1 MAEKVASLY
10 AEINADTKGLKKG
23 LNEAKTG
30 LGGVKDALASTAG
43 QFISAGAIV
52 GTFAKALDFV
62 VSNAADAETQTV
74 RLNAVLKATGGAA
87 GLSADELTDM
97 ATEFSRLTGVEDEAI
112 IAAESVMLTF
122 RSLGEDV
129 FPQAMQAAL
138 DLSATM
144 GTDLQGAVVMI
155 GKALQ
160 EPIEGVSALRRVGV
174 MLSDAQQQQVKDF
187 MAVNDV
193 AGAQGVILGELALE
207 FGGVSEAMGDTFQG
221 RVNAMKTEF
230 GNLAEILG
238 GPIVDGV
245 GAAAGGFVLLLQTI
259 VDLNNATKINKVN
272 WDYYSKVIEETTPIH
287 EEAATAMGNLSSSTE
302 STRDTLWDM
311 VLKMQRS
318 GQEASKLKPPLSE
331 LGDGLINVSQKVRG
345 VGNSLELLV
354 GPLADTEDK
363 LWMLDAAMEDA
374 LGDEMQN
381 YADNIADLTDRSD
394 ELKDKI
400 SELEGM
406 EYRTQEQDDELEQLK
421 TDLQD
426 LSGEFDQNA
435 EDHEKAV
442 NKIIWNLAREQMA
455 LDGIDLSVQEQ
466 VLSDLAEKLGLV
478 NDKTLM
484 LPIAIQTLT
493 EAFGNL
499 SLPEQKTH
507 ADDLAA
513 AFDFVED
520 ALSDNVLTTGEM
532 NDAMLILEGKL
543 AVPTTLGENMQTAA
557 DGGIGAA
564 ALKAGQL
571 AASIDDIEGNHEVG
585 INISVTGD
593 PIPNI
598 PVTNHPY
605 QPVGRDAKGADF
617 IVPSGYHDNYPLFV
631 DQGERVQVTP
641 AGQPGNNGGGGIN
654 IEAINITAGAGANGY
669 EIFRQFEQA
678 LEAKMRAN
686 NRAGISYSDY

>member
-1 MAEKVASLY
+1 MGDV
-10 AEINADTKGLKKG
+10 KG
-23 LNEAKTG
+23 
-30 LGGVKDALASTAG
+30 ALSSTAA
-43 QFISAGAIV
+43 QFLSAGAIL
-52 GTFAKALDFV
+52 GGFTKALDFV
-62 VSNAADAETQTV
+62 VSNAADAELQTV

-87 GLSADELTDM
+87 GLSADELADM
-97 ATEFSRLTGVEDEAI
+97 ALEFSRLTGIEDETI

-122 RSLGEDV
+122 RSLGSEI

-160 EPIEGVSALRRVGV
+160 EPIDGISALRRVGV
-174 MLSDAQQQQVKDF
+174 MLSDQQEQQVKDF
-187 MAVNDV
+187 MAVGDV
-193 AGAQGVILGELALE
+193 ASAQGVILGELALE
-207 FGGVSEAMGDTFQG
+207 FGGVSEAMGETFQG

-272 WDYYSKVIEETTPIH
+272 WDYYAQVIEETTPIH
-287 EEAATAMGNLSSSTE
+287 EEAAEAMGNLSTTQK

-311 VLKMQRS
+311 VMKMQKA
-318 GQEASKLKPPLSE
+318 QPV
-331 LGDGLINVSQKVRG
+331 VSD
-345 VGNSLELLV
+345 LTDE
-354 GPLADTEDK
+354 LADLKEEEDEVADK
-363 LWMLDAAMEDA
+363 MWTLEAAMDDA
-374 LGDEMQN
+374 LGSEMQD
-381 YADNIADLTDRSD
+381 YSDNVADLTDKSND
-394 ELKDKI
+394 LKEKIKELEDK
-400 SELEGM
+400 SYLTDDQKQELADLKTELEGV
-406 EYRTQEQDDELEQLK
+406 
-421 TDLQD
+421 
-426 LSGEFDQNA
+426 SAEFEQNA
-435 EDHEKAV
+435 DDHETAV
-442 NKIIWNLAREQMA
+442 NRIIFNLAREQMA

-466 VLSDLAEKLGLV
+466 VLSGLAESLGLV

-493 EAFGNL
+493 QAFSDM

-507 ADDLAA
+507 ADDLTA
-513 AFDFVED
+513 AFDYVED
-520 ALSDNVLTTGEM
+520 AIADGVLSTGEM

-543 AVPTTLGENMQTAA
+543 AVPTTLGDNMQTAA

-571 AASIDDIEGNHEVG
+571 AASIDDIEGEHNVG
-585 INISVTGD
+585 INISVYGD

-598 PVTNHPY
+598 PGPRPAPY
-605 QPVGRDAKGADF
+605 VPVPYDAKGADF
-617 IVPSGYHDNYPLFV
+617 IVPAGYHDNYPLFV

-641 AGQPGNNGGGGIN
+641 AGQPGNNGSGGVN
-654 IEAINITAGAGANGY
+654 IENITINAGAGANGY
-669 EIFRQFEQA
+669 DIFRQFEQA